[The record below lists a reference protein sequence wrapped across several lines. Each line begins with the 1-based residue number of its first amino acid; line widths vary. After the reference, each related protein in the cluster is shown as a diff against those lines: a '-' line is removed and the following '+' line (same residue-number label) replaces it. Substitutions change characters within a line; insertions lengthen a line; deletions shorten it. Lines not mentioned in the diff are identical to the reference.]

1 MLSQIHFALCFMV
14 TLCVMDVRTELCDRL
29 DLGGLD
35 ENSIHF
41 PQFGSKFS
49 VYFMMKYDQKF
60 IPFNSTFNLLYF
72 FLFKRVIL

>member
-1 MLSQIHFALCFMV
+1 MHKVLAERREANYAMLSQVYFALCFMV

-29 DLGGLD
+29 YLGLD

-49 VYFMMKYDQKF
+49 VDFIMKYDQK
-60 IPFNSTFNLLYF
+60 
-72 FLFKRVIL
+72 